1 MKTLISTMII
11 AFWFS
16 IFACTTTET
25 TRREM
30 SRVGQESSK
39 NIKDEEH
46 VHSVQAAVGDDLRQK

>member
-30 SRVGQESSK
+30 SGVGHESSK
-39 NIKDEEH
+39 NTKTEEH
-46 VHSVQAAVGDDLRQK
+46 VHSAQAAVIDDLSHK